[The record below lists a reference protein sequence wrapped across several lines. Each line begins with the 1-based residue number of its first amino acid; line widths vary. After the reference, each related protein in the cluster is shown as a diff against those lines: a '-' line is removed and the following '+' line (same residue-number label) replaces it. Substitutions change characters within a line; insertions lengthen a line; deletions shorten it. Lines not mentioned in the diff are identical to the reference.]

1 MIKLSTIPTTAPEG
15 LKKSEAKKMTDEYC
29 ERLGKIQHA
38 LYAQGKY
45 SLLVILQG
53 MDGSGKDGAI
63 RNVFKDCSPTGIKV
77 HAFKKPSELEFA
89 HDFLWRVHA
98 QTPEKGM
105 IQIFNRS
112 HYEDILIQR
121 VHKWIDEVKVEKR
134 MKAINAFEELL
145 EFDNNTIVMKFYMHL
160 SREQQKRELQ
170 ERIDDPTKQWKHNA
184 GDWEEAKLWEDYMRC
199 YEYAINESV
208 IPWVV
213 VPVDQR
219 WYRDYVMSKSIV
231 ETLEKYALIL
241 PTLKQG

>member
-1 MIKLSTIPTTAPEG
+1 
-15 LKKSEAKKMTDEYC
+15 
-29 ERLGKIQHA
+29 
-38 LYAQGKY
+38 
-45 SLLVILQG
+45 
-53 MDGSGKDGAI
+53 
-63 RNVFKDCSPTGIKV
+63 
-77 HAFKKPSELEFA
+77 
-89 HDFLWRVHA
+89 
-98 QTPEKGM
+98 
-105 IQIFNRS
+105 
-112 HYEDILIQR
+112 
-121 VHKWIDEVKVEKR
+121 IDEVKVEKR

-170 ERIDDPTKQWKHNA
+170 QRIDDPTKQWKHNA